1 MVANKKKIV
10 ALLALAAGGL
20 LVFSALS
27 KRGRASAAEPTQ
39 PTLPAQPTTPD
50 KAAYQVNW
58 PRERVLLIGDSLSV
72 GIAPFLE
79 STLRERGVL
88 DFKSIGRGGTNIK
101 QWARDTGDGVRLN
114 EALATFRPTLVLISL
129 GTNDEATRKLR
140 DYENFDVARQR
151 APHIKQLRDKL
162 AGVRSVWLGPPAAD
176 KWSMDRRFRDL
187 LQSSW
192 GDLYF
197 NTEAVAPQKGKDRVH
212 FSTAGNKTWRDAI
225 VSWLERGNRVA

>member
-50 KAAYQVNW
+50 KTAYQVDW

-72 GIAPFLE
+72 GLAPILE
-79 STLRERGVL
+79 SSLRARGVG
-88 DFKSIGRGGTNIK
+88 DFSAIGRGGTNIK
-101 QWARDTGDGVRLN
+101 QWAQDVGDGARLN
-114 EALATFRPTLVLISL
+114 EALTTFRPTLVLISL
-129 GTNDEATRKLR
+129 GTNDEATRKLSG
-140 DYENFDVARQR
+140 YENFDVARQR
-151 APHIKQLRDKL
+151 APHIEQLRNKL
-162 AGVRSVWLGPPAAD
+162 SGVRSVWLGPPAAD
-176 KWSMDRRFRDL
+176 KWTADRRFRDL
-187 LQSSW
+187 LRATW

-197 NTEAVAPQKGKDRVH
+197 DTEAVAPRKSTDLVH
-212 FSTAGNKTWRDAI
+212 FSSAGNRTWRDAI
-225 VSWLERGNRVA
+225 VAWLESGR

>member
-50 KAAYQVNW
+50 KAAYQVDW

-72 GIAPFLE
+72 GLAPILE
-79 STLRERGVL
+79 SSLRARGVG
-88 DFKSIGRGGTNIK
+88 DFSAIGRGGTNIK
-101 QWARDTGDGVRLN
+101 QWAQDVGDGARLN
-114 EALATFRPTLVLISL
+114 EALT
-129 GTNDEATRKLR
+129 TRKLSG
-140 DYENFDVARQR
+140 YENFDVARQR
-151 APHIKQLRDKL
+151 APHIEQLRNKL
-162 AGVRSVWLGPPAAD
+162 SGVRSVWLGPPAAD
-176 KWSMDRRFRDL
+176 KWTADRRFRDL
-187 LQSSW
+187 LRATW

-197 NTEAVAPQKGKDRVH
+197 DTEAVAPRKSTDLVH
-212 FSTAGNKTWRDAI
+212 FSSAGNRTWRDAI
-225 VSWLERGNRVA
+225 VAWLESGR